1 MFYSSSQN
9 LSISSTVFLLF
20 TNRLH
25 PIITMNVS
33 MVKKPEKPVRRRPAN
48 ATYAASFRLSFL
60 NNMLT
65 AYAKKPAIIKNN
77 SSISIHSMQLS
88 PSSILPTI
96 KRSIVR
102 IAAKHP
108 EIDNLF
114 IKNFLKLK
122 TIVLLIFI
130 L

>member
-77 SSISIHSMQLS
+77 SSISIHSIQLP

-96 KRSIVR
+96 KRSIVKT
-102 IAAKHP
+102 AAQNP
-108 EIDNLF
+108 EIDDLF
-114 IKNFLKLK
+114 ITNF
-122 TIVLLIFI
+122 F
-130 L
+130 